1 MSTISVFPTSSI
13 DGVRYSAV
21 ATNKCGEGASVGSA
35 IDALTPQLERE
46 STTVVLIQ
54 NRLPDQFFTATQ
66 QTRLESLMSQ
76 WRSYRDSGVAFP
88 VLDQAELETLI
99 EAEVKASAS
108 RATFVAG
115 EMKR

>member
-21 ATNKCGEGASVGSA
+21 ANNKCGEGASVGSA
-35 IDALTPQLERE
+35 IDALTPQLDRE

-54 NRLPDQFFTATQ
+54 NRMPDDFFTAAQ
-66 QTRLESLMSQ
+66 QVRLESLMSQ
-76 WRSYRDSGVAFP
+76 WRSCRDSGVAFSAF
-88 VLDQAELETLI
+88 DQAELETLI
-99 EAEVKASAS
+99 EAEIEASAKRTAS
-108 RATFVAG
+108 VAD